1 MYTKETIRE
10 IVKSENVKTIKL
22 QFTDLLGTL
31 KSVDVP
37 ASQLETIFNGEVMFD
52 GSSIEGFVRIME
64 ADMFL
69 IPDLST
75 FIILSWQDSKY
86 GRTARIICDIN
97 KTDGSSFVGD
107 PRSNLKRVL
116 KEMEELGF
124 SKFNIGLEPEFYLF
138 ELDQHGKPT
147 LNPTDT
153 NSYFDLAPFDT
164 STDTRNDIVLELEHL
179 GFEIEASHHEVGPGQ
194 NEINFK
200 YANALETCDN
210 LQTFKLVVKQA
221 AARHN
226 QFASFMPKPMMLQ
239 AGNGMHANCSLS
251 DHDGNNVFY
260 DENDDMQ
267 LSDIARYWIG
277 GIMKHAPALTAITNP
292 TVNSYKRLTPG
303 YEAPCYIGW
312 STENRSTFIRIPA
325 TRKAGTRTEI
335 RSVDPS
341 ANPYLAMAAILACG
355 LDGIKNKIEPI
366 APSYLNLFS
375 LTQDERDKL
384 GIISLPTSLKSALD
398 ALEKDEV
405 VKNAIGEHI
414 YEKFVLAKTKEWSS
428 YRRHVTQWE
437 LDQYF
442 RNT

>member
-1 MYTKETIRE
+1 MYTKEQIKQL
-10 IVKSENVKTIKL
+10 VLENDVRIIKL

-37 ASQLETIFNGEVMFD
+37 TSQIETIFEGQVMFD

-69 IPDLST
+69 VPDLST
-75 FIILSWQDSKY
+75 FIILSWQESKY
-86 GRTARIICDIN
+86 GKIARIICDIN
-97 KTDGSSFVGD
+97 KTDGTPFIGD
-107 PRSNLKRVL
+107 PRSNLKRAL
-116 KEMEELGF
+116 KNMESLGF

-138 ELDQHGKPT
+138 DLDSNGKPT
-147 LNPTDT
+147 LNPSDT

-164 STDTRNDIVLELEHL
+164 STDTRNEIVRKLEHL

-221 AARHN
+221 ASKHN
-226 QFASFMPKPMMLQ
+226 QFASFMPKPIMNE
-239 AGNGMHANCSLS
+239 AGNGMHANCSLT
-251 DHDGNNVFY
+251 DNEGNNVFY
-260 DENDDMQ
+260 DENDPMQ

-292 TVNSYKRLTPG
+292 IVNSYKRLTPG

-341 ANPYLAMAAILACG
+341 ANPYLALACILECG

-366 APSYLNLFS
+366 APSYLNLFD
-375 LTQDERDKL
+375 LTKQERDDL
-384 GIISLPTSLKSALD
+384 GIASLPTSLKSALD

-405 VKNAIGEHI
+405 VQNALGAHI
-414 YEKFVLAKTKEWSS
+414 YEKFMLAKNQEWSS

-437 LDQYF
+437 LDNYF